1 MKRIALSV
9 LAGTV
14 VLGSVWAFAASLGVT
29 STNVGSGDNS
39 VASCDANGVDTAYTV
54 AYYATSGTAGYELS
68 DVSVGDIAAD
78 CVGDAM
84 KVQLVKQNGTLL
96 GPELSVSAIATTT
109 ETVSVSGQ
117 HLKASDL
124 GGLHVVING
133 VDQQDA
139 PAPVPSS

>member
-39 VASCDANGVDTAYTV
+39 VVSCDTNGVDTAYTV
-54 AYYATSGTAGYELS
+54 AYASTSGTAGYELS

-78 CVGDAM
+78 CFGDAM
-84 KVQLVKQNGTLL
+84 NVRLVKADGTVL
-96 GPELSVSAIATTT
+96 GSELSVSAIDTTT
-109 ETVSVSGQ
+109 ETVSVAAQ
-117 HLKASDL
+117 DLKAADL